1 MEGLYGFLSVFSN
14 GTRATKQYLIRPPRS
29 IELFNYS
36 LENGLIRMCGYNSDN
51 EELYTITELGK
62 NVRDGYQK

>member
-14 GTRATKQYLIRPPRS
+14 GTRATKQYLIKPPRS

-36 LENGLIRMCGYNSDN
+36 LEKGLIRICDYNTYG
-51 EELYTITELGK
+51 EELYTITDEGK
-62 NVRDGYQK
+62 RVRDN

>member
-14 GTRATKQYLIRPPRS
+14 GTRATKQYLIKPPRS

-36 LENGLIRMCGYNSDN
+36 LEKGLIRMCGYNTDN
-51 EELYTITELGK
+51 EGLYTITDKGMC
-62 NVRDGYQK
+62 VRDN